1 MQTGW
6 QPWGTD
12 STGNAAWYYLTDS
25 GAMARSTWVAGA
37 NGAQYYVD
45 STGVMARNGY
55 VRSADGS
62 KYYWVNA
69 DGVWEPNWTTT
80 APNLSKYKLYYST
93 GTPKAKNELAFM
105 DDMDGKLNLGSE
117 AMITKKGVLG
127 NWGGN
132 VIFSKEQTQALYN
145 MSNGIFPGMDQ
156 MIKNV
161 KANAAPVNITNNV
174 SQGDIN
180 LNFGSAVNVE
190 GDWNKNVD
198 MNKFVKQAVSDIL
211 SELKTHYGRLK

>member
-1 MQTGW
+1 
-6 QPWGTD
+6 
-12 STGNAAWYYLTDS
+12 
-25 GAMARSTWVAGA
+25 
-37 NGAQYYVD
+37 
-45 STGVMARNGY
+45 
-55 VRSADGS
+55 
-62 KYYWVNA
+62 
-69 DGVWEPNWTTT
+69 
-80 APNLSKYKLYYST
+80 
-93 GTPKAKNELAFM
+93 M
-105 DDMDGKLNLGSE
+105 DDTDGKLNLGSE
-117 AMITKKGVLG
+117 AMITEKGILG